1 MLGSGLVPWRFR
13 SRHNFVKAHANFF
26 FGFIRSTPPVA
37 CDVDADVEAHVLVCQ
52 RDLNMCLL
60 AAKSFL
66 VQAPKVALVVHEDG
80 TLDASGRELLA
91 RHLPGARVISRQE
104 ADRSLVQHLPAR
116 VAEAR
121 SKSAWLMKV
130 FDFIHFNAGRRS
142 ILLDSDLVFR
152 AAPDEVVGWI
162 AGDDSQVFYNPDPM
176 KDTYR
181 AQKRPKQAL
190 PDYFNSGFLGYRH
203 RITLAEAVESIQEMD
218 YWLEDQTVY
227 AYLLAGHASQPLD
240 AGRYHIYQGG
250 EVPESAR
257 MVHFISPDRFTDMTY
272 VKVGREVSER
282 IKRAS

>member
-1 MLGSGLVPWRFR
+1 MFGSGLVPWRFR
-13 SRHNFVKAHANFF
+13 SRHNFVKAHANYF
-26 FGFIRSTPPVA
+26 FGFIRKTPPVA
-37 CDVDADVEAHVLVCQ
+37 CQVDADVEAHVLVCQ

-66 VQAPKVALVVHEDG
+66 VQVPKVALVVHEDG

-91 RHLPGARVISRQE
+91 RHLPGARVISREE

-121 SKSAWLMKV
+121 SKSVWLMKV
-130 FDFIHFNAGRRS
+130 FDFNHFNAGRRT

-152 AAPDEVVGWI
+152 AAPDEVLAWVG
-162 AGDDSQVFYNPDPM
+162 GDDARVFYNPDPM

-181 AQKRPKQAL
+181 AERRPVHPV
-190 PDYFNSGFLGYRH
+190 PDWFNSGFLGYRH
-203 RITLAEAVESIQEMD
+203 RITLAQTVAGIQEMD

-227 AYLLAGHASQPLD
+227 AYLLAGQPSLALD
-240 AGRYHIYQGG
+240 ATRYHIYQGG
-250 EVPESAR
+250 AVPDSAR

-272 VKVGREVSER
+272 VRLGKSVCAQLMS
-282 IKRAS
+282 